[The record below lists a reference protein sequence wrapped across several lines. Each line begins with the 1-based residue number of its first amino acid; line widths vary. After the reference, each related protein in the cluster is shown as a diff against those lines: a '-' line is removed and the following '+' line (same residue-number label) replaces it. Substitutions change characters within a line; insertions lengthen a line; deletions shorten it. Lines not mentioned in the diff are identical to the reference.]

1 MGPARVAPARPRW
14 RRPKLPPRQLNLWL
28 SLDPTGGLQPRR
40 TLPHAPSDGKA
51 WLEATDPADQLLY
64 GGKWSPVSIRVAI
77 TKLEQER
84 DAARD
89 EAAALRRQL
98 ATAKSARL

>member
-1 MGPARVAPARPRW
+1 MHPAMAR
-14 RRPKLPPRQLNLWL
+14 
-28 SLDPTGGLQPRR
+28 
-40 TLPHAPSDGKA
+40 A

-89 EAAALRRQL
+89 EVAALRQL

>member
-1 MGPARVAPARPRW
+1 MRAHAC
-14 RRPKLPPRQLNLWL
+14 KTNELPDFLLSNRWL
-28 SLDPTGGLQPRR
+28 SV
-40 TLPHAPSDGKA
+40 PHAPSDGKA